1 MVHKRT
7 DFNQI
12 TDQIFIGT
20 NFCCMEHFDERLL
33 KLGVT
38 TNISLEA
45 IKTDSPFGVKAY
57 AWLPVE
63 DHFSLTEYQFRVGT
77 AVLEKAIENG
87 EKIYVHCQNG
97 HGRAPALV
105 AAYFMKSK
113 KIGPEEAVQKIKE
126 KRPEIHLEETQWEGL
141 RRFANNP

>member
-105 AAYFMKSK
+105 AAYFMTSK
-113 KIGPEEAVQKIKE
+113 KIGPEEAIQIIKE

-141 RRFANNP
+141 RKFANNS